1 MPSSTRSTPDV
12 GHVPVPSA
20 LASLGDIAA
29 RLAASGTLSEVL
41 PGALEAIRLAL
52 RATECALWLRTPE
65 GLVRSY
71 VAGDDGTT
79 AEQVARLLDAGLLDA
94 DGLAIAR
101 LTPGERRLGCLSVR
115 ADRPL
120 ETGFLLGALRGAR
133 VCLLL
138 PASASA
144 PGLDSLARIPLDAGG
159 VWRLLLARE
168 MKQAG
173 LDIDLNKAL

>member
-1 MPSSTRSTPDV
+1 MVCRAGDESAKALAAYLKQLGIEVTLGGSGAAPTPD
-12 GHVPVPSA
+12 
-20 LASLGDIAA
+20 
-29 RLAASGTLSEVL
+29 
-41 PGALEAIRLAL
+41 ALEKL
-52 RATECALWLRTPE
+52 RN
-65 GLVRSY
+65 
-71 VAGDDGTT
+71 
-79 AEQVARLLDAGLLDA
+79 AEFAVLM
-94 DGLAIAR
+94 
-101 LTPGERRLGCLSVR
+101 R

>member
-1 MPSSTRSTPDV
+1 VICRAGDESAKALAAYLKQLGIEAAMGGSGAGPTPD
-12 GHVPVPSA
+12 
-20 LASLGDIAA
+20 
-29 RLAASGTLSEVL
+29 
-41 PGALEAIRLAL
+41 ALEKLRNVEFAILM
-52 RATECALWLRTPE
+52 
-65 GLVRSY
+65 RS
-71 VAGDDGTT
+71 
-79 AEQVARLLDAGLLDA
+79 
-94 DGLAIAR
+94 
-101 LTPGERRLGCLSVR
+101 
-115 ADRPL
+115 DRPL
-120 ETGFLLGALRGAR
+120 ETGFLLGALRGSR